1 MRASLVISYL
11 LILIAASC
19 VDRFNYEI
27 EKTINNGI
35 SVSGFISD
43 QPGPYEVRVYSLFD
57 IESKE
62 STKIPISVKAIEL
75 SDNLGITEKLT
86 EVNAGVYQTSASGI
100 RGEIGMS
107 YRLRVELFDGR
118 IYESVPD
125 TISPSGSLDSVY
137 YNFKEQYNDLSA
149 KQYSLDV
156 FFDTSY
162 NSEINNHFIW
172 RFTGTFQADTQPE
185 NYNGQAC
192 FYLDEISKCNFLPP
206 CSGYRN
212 VGTNKDPIFEKK
224 FPCTCCVCWYNLYN
238 EEVIISD
245 DFFTGNGLVKGAK
258 ARNVPLNQWTLEYK
272 IRIDMSQL
280 SLTDN
285 SFRFWKA
292 IKDQKEAIGSL
303 FQPVVGKI
311 PSNFVQITGKE
322 IPIEGLFY
330 ATSIRNKV
338 LYIKHTDLPP
348 DLVYQISFDKPL
360 FGDDCRNLFPH
371 SSNLKPAFWED

>member
-86 EVNAGVYQTSASGI
+86 EVNTGVYQTSASGI

-107 YRLRVELFDGR
+107 YKIRVELFDGR
-118 IYESVPD
+118 IYESKPD
-125 TISPSGSLDSVY
+125 TILPSGSIDSLY
-137 YNFKEQYNDLSA
+137 YSFKEQFNDLGV
-149 KQYSLDV
+149 KQYNFDV
-156 FFDTSY
+156 LFDASY

-172 RFTGTFQADTQPE
+172 RFRGTFQAETQPQY
-185 NYNGQAC
+185 YNGKEC
-192 FYLDEISKCNFLPP
+192 FYLQEINKCNLVPP

-212 VGTNKDPIFEKK
+212 IGTNVNPIFEKK
-224 FPCTCCVCWYNLYN
+224 FPCTCCMCWYNLYN

-245 DFFTGNGLVKGAK
+245 ELFTGKGLVKGAK

-330 ATSIRNKV
+330 ATSISNKV
-338 LYIKHTDLPP
+338 LYLRHTDLPP
-348 DLVYQISFDKPL
+348 DILTEISFERPI
-360 FGDDCRNLFPH
+360 FGNDCRILF
-371 SSNLKPAFWED
+371 SNSTTLKPSFW